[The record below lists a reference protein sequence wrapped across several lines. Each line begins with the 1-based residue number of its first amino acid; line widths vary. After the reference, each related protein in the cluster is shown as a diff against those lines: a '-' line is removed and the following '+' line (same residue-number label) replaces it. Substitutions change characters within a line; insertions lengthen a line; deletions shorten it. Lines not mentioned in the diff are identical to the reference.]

1 MLYDVD
7 INRIQYISII
17 GSILILIMII
27 ELIRK
32 KKLMEEYTIIWL
44 LFGMIFLVFS
54 IWRDGL
60 EVVSRLVGIG
70 YPPATIFLIL
80 IMGIFAILIHYSL
93 IISKITERNKIL
105 VQEIGLLKQEIKQLK
120 EKKE

>member
-93 IISKITERNKIL
+93 VISKLTERNKIL
-105 VQEIGLLKQEIKQLK
+105 VQEIGLLKQEIEQIK